1 MMRDRIL
8 KTLTFY
14 NSVNNGDI
22 DLKFETENYG
32 AIATAG
38 KNRDLQR
45 LKVKVTLKVH
55 FYNSAALYLKNWT
68 RENFQFFFV
77 DTSWDTL
84 SDKTIKTRA
93 NQ

>member
-1 MMRDRIL
+1 MIYKSLLFYIL
-8 KTLTFY
+8 A
-14 NSVNNGDI
+14 NNENI
-22 DLKFETENYG
+22 TLKFETDNYG

-93 NQ
+93 N